1 MLSGTHHVG
10 FTVPDLDRS
19 VAFYSALFETEPFVR
34 RIFDQ
39 PYTAEQIG
47 YPGVRL
53 DVALFQIPNSTVL
66 LELIQYLEPVGE
78 MVDIETKNPG
88 TAHLC
93 LSSSDVAAD
102 FERFVSLG
110 ATPRSEGPVTITSGP
125 NQGKRVGYFRDPDG
139 ITIEI
144 LEPLPAQQD
153 DDRQQCC

>member
-1 MLSGTHHVG
+1 MLCGTHHVG
-10 FTVPDLDRS
+10 FTVPNLDRS

-47 YPGVRL
+47 YPGARL
-53 DVALFQIPNSTVL
+53 NVALFQIPNSNVL
-66 LELIQYLEPVGE
+66 LELIEYLEPTGE

-93 LSSSDVAAD
+93 LSSSDLGAD
-102 FERFVSLG
+102 FERFVALG

-144 LEPLPAQQD
+144 LELKPVA
-153 DDRQQCC
+153 

>member
-1 MLSGTHHVG
+1 MLCGTHHVG

-19 VAFYSALFETEPFVR
+19 VAFYSALFGVEPFVR

-39 PYTAEQIG
+39 PYTAKQIG
-47 YPGVRL
+47 YPGARL

-66 LELIQYLEPVGE
+66 LELIEYLEPVGL

-93 LSSSDVAAD
+93 LSSTDLAAD
-102 FERFVSLG
+102 FQHFVSVG
-110 ATPRSEGPVTITSGP
+110 AVPRSDGPVTITSGP

-139 ITIEI
+139 ITLEI
-144 LEPLPAQQD
+144 LETTPPT
-153 DDRQQCC
+153 

>member
-1 MLSGTHHVG
+1 MLRGTHHVG
-10 FTVPDLDRS
+10 FTVPNLDRS

-47 YPGVRL
+47 YPGTRL
-53 DVALFQIPNSTVL
+53 DVALIRIPNSNVL
-66 LELIQYLEPVGE
+66 LELIEYLEPVGE

-93 LSSSDVAAD
+93 LSSDDLAAD

-144 LEPLPAQQD
+144 LEILPG
-153 DDRQQCC
+153 